1 MDKNYLIIGILM
13 ILAGGLYLFYR
24 INTYKPNKDDNMA
37 TDLRLDLTAIMLIV
51 VGGLMVY
58 EHF

>member
-1 MDKNYLIIGILM
+1 M
-13 ILAGGLYLFYR
+13 ILAGGFYLFYR